1 MTSASTRRWV
11 LHVDL
16 DAFFASAE
24 QLTRPTLRGRPVL
37 VGGLGARGVVAGA
50 SYEAR
55 QYGARSAM
63 PMSRARRLV
72 GAGGIVLPPRGVV
85 YRELSIAVFDTLR
98 SRVPVLE
105 TLSLDEAFA
114 EPAELAGASAADA
127 DRFCTELRAEVLQQT
142 GLVASIG
149 AGSGKQIAKIGSGL
163 AKPDGLLV
171 VRPEEELT
179 LLHGLPVRSL
189 WGIGPVAEERLRK
202 LGIDTIGHLAAL
214 PVAEA
219 ASILGATVGPGLH
232 RLANGLDGRP
242 VVERAEA
249 KQVSAETTYPTDIV
263 ALSNLRRAVVTSASA
278 AHERLRKDGR
288 AARTVV
294 LKLRKSDMSILTR
307 STTLP
312 YATEDVQV
320 LTAAAQRL
328 ALDPL
333 EIGPIRLVGVGFAG
347 LSTSAQDS
355 LFPELDALDALGPEL
370 SQDDPVDDDALSS
383 PEVPDRR
390 WRPGTDVRHPDFGH
404 GWVQGAGHGVVTVR
418 FETRSTGPG
427 PARTLD
433 EADRLLEQADPLSSL
448 H

>member
-1 MTSASTRRWV
+1 
-11 LHVDL
+11 
-16 DAFFASAE
+16 
-24 QLTRPTLRGRPVL
+24 
-37 VGGLGARGVVAGA
+37 
-50 SYEAR
+50 
-55 QYGARSAM
+55 M

-72 GAGGIVLPPRGVV
+72 GAGGVVLPPRGIV
-85 YRELSIAVFDTLR
+85 YRELSIAVFETLR

-114 EPAELAGASAADA
+114 EPAELTGASAEEA
-127 DRFCTELRAEVLQQT
+127 DRFCTELRAEVLEKT
-142 GLVASIG
+142 GLVASVG

-219 ASILGATVGPGLH
+219 ASILGTTTGPGLH
-232 RLANGLDGRP
+232 RLANGLDDRP

-249 KQVSAETTYPTDIV
+249 KQVSAETTYQTDIV
-263 ALSNLRRAVVTSASA
+263 ALPHLRRAVITSATS

-288 AARTVV
+288 AARTIV

-347 LSTSAQDS
+347 LSAIAQDS
-355 LFPELDALDALGPEL
+355 LFPELDVLEPE
-370 SQDDPVDDDALSS
+370 SSRADPVDDGSS
-383 PEVPDRR
+383 EPAQMSDRR
-390 WRPGTDVRHPDFGH
+390 WRPGTDVLHPNFGH

-433 EADRLLEQADPLSSL
+433 ESDPLLEQADPLSSL
-448 H
+448 N